1 MKKNL
6 ILKLI
11 DNQFHDNKEFKL
23 YLNYLHY
30 DLNNKFYSYG
40 QHIKNPNE
48 KKKSILEIIKLSI
61 FQFLNIVNAFRTL
74 FIANKKNKKII
85 FSSAYFNLERHISD
99 EKYLMVKPPWAFG
112 KLQNY
117 FDSKIIWSSL
127 ELNNKLK
134 NSTFKELISYEL
146 FILIKDYKKHLKQYV
161 ITNNVCA
168 LFLPQDSGF
177 FEKLAIDVF
186 KELKRPTFIFIH
198 GLPGIYNGIE
208 NDRTDYL
215 VVWGDAI
222 KQNLVNAGHNPNK
235 IIINGHPKY
244 KIDTQK
250 ILKFQFDDIV
260 IITKS
265 LNGSQFS
272 DKVVLGDRSNLI
284 YYLLSIQKI
293 LKNFN
298 VKSVRLRPHPS
309 ENIQWYFKFV
319 DKNFFKLDTLD
330 LNTSLSKA
338 SLVIGGTST
347 TFLEALIMGVNYVVY
362 EPIDENGLL
371 VDGQQVVSP
380 FDGNHYKV
388 PVAKNEIELQQI
400 LEKKESVDISI
411 LNDYINQEFKPNL
424 ILDLI
429 ENYKFGNKQ

>member
-6 ILKLI
+6 VLNLI
-11 DNQFHDNKEFKL
+11 DNQFEDNKEFHM
-23 YLNYLHY
+23 YMDYLHS

-40 QHIKNPNE
+40 LHIKNPNE
-48 KKKSILEIIKLSI
+48 KKKSILEIIKLSF
-61 FQFLNIVNAFRTL
+61 FQLLNIVNAFRTL
-74 FIANKKNKKII
+74 LIENKKNKKII
-85 FSSAYFNLERHISD
+85 FSSAYFNLEKHISN
-99 EKYLMVKPPWAFG
+99 EKYLMFKPPWAFG
-112 KLQNY
+112 KLQKY

-127 ELNNKLK
+127 ELSNKLK
-134 NSTFKELISYEL
+134 NNTFKELISPEF
-146 FILIKDYKKHLKQYV
+146 FILIKDYKKDLKQYV

-168 LFLPQDSGF
+168 LFLPQDIGF

-186 KELKRPTFIFIH
+186 KELKLPTFNFIH
-198 GLPGIYNGIE
+198 GLPGIYNGID

-222 KQNLVNAGHNPNK
+222 KQNFVNAGYNPNK

-250 ILKFQFDDIV
+250 TLKFQFDDIV

-293 LKNFN
+293 LENFN

-309 ENIQWYFKFV
+309 ENIDWYYQFI

-330 LNTSLSKA
+330 LKTSFSKA
-338 SLVIGGTST
+338 SLVIGATST
-347 TFLEALIMGVNYVVY
+347 TFLEALIMGVNFVVY
-362 EPIDENGLL
+362 EPIVDDGLL
-371 VDGQQVVSP
+371 VDGLQAVAP
-380 FDGNHYKV
+380 FDGSHYKV
-388 PVAKNEIELQQI
+388 PVAKNETELQKI
-400 LEKKESVDISI
+400 LEKKESVDVSI
-411 LNDYINQEFKPNL
+411 LNDYINQEFNPVL

-429 ENYKFGNKQ
+429 ANYKLGNK